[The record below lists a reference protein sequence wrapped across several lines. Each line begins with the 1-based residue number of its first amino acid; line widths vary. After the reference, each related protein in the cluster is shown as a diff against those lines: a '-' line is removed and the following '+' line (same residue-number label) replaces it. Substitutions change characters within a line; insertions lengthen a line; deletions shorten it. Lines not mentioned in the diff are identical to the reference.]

1 MGGVGE
7 GGRSFC
13 LSPRSCVST
22 ARHERGQLTPP
33 PPPPPPPPGPG
44 PALLAVQNALAAIE
58 ADESSIAEAIAGM
71 NEIEAVVS
79 EVLRIYTA
87 SITVRRASAAFQLGV
102 GSSGVT
108 VRKGD
113 TVVVA
118 PVLTHHDPEIYPEPD
133 IFRPAR
139 MRRDS
144 AGRRPAVQKGTR
156 PSQTRVF
163 HARE

>member
-1 MGGVGE
+1 MLQPAVLHVNCP
-7 GGRSFC
+7 SS
-13 LSPRSCVST
+13 L
-22 ARHERGQLTPP
+22 ARGLLTPP
-33 PPPPPPPPGPG
+33 
-44 PALLAVQNALAAIE
+44 PALLAVQTALAAIE
-58 ADESSIAEAIAGM
+58 ADTSSIAEAIAGM

-79 EVLRIYTA
+79 EVLRMYTA
-87 SITVRRASAAFQLGV
+87 SITVRRAIAAFQLGV

-139 MRRDS
+139 MRRDA
-144 AGRRPAVQKGTR
+144 AGRRPAVQKGTGLR
-156 PSQTRVF
+156 QTGVVPR
-163 HARE
+163 AGKKGEK